1 MTDTVAPRP
10 ASRTSRAARRTTP
23 AARRNRR
30 RTAADAGLL
39 VAAAAFVLPL
49 AWVVLS
55 ALDPHASLRV
65 KVPDGVTLDNFDA
78 ILTPEITFTPLLN
91 SLILCGGA
99 TLLTVVCAVLAA
111 YPLSRFRSRLN
122 RPFLLT
128 ILFATSLPIT
138 AIMVPVYALF
148 VRVNMIDTMQGTIF
162 FFAASQLPFAIWLMK
177 NFMDGVPKELEE
189 AAWTDGASS
198 FQSLLRIVLPLMGPG
213 VAVVTVFSF
222 VMMWGNFFV
231 PFMLLLSPDQM
242 PASVSINDFFGNR
255 GMVAYGQLAAFSIVY
270 STPVVLLYVLIS
282 RRLGGG
288 FALGGAVKGR
298 SRGVGRGRTRV
309 RAPPYVPTIRIAG
322 RTARSQHRR
331 GPLRCGACADPHPAR
346 ASRALRSTPSPPAG
360 CVPPSTWDPST
371 SPTAYGSRTGC
382 RTSPPTSSSPGSG
395 GPPCPRGRS

>member
-1 MTDTVAPRP
+1 MASTVT
-10 ASRTSRAARRTTP
+10 SRTARRTP

-39 VAAAAFVLPL
+39 VVAAAFVLPL

-99 TLLTVVCAVLAA
+99 TLLTVVCAALAA

-288 FALGGAVKGR
+288 FALGGAVKG
-298 SRGVGRGRTRV
+298 
-309 RAPPYVPTIRIAG
+309 
-322 RTARSQHRR
+322 
-331 GPLRCGACADPHPAR
+331 
-346 ASRALRSTPSPPAG
+346 
-360 CVPPSTWDPST
+360 
-371 SPTAYGSRTGC
+371 
-382 RTSPPTSSSPGSG
+382 
-395 GPPCPRGRS
+395 

>member
-1 MTDTVAPRP
+1 M
-10 ASRTSRAARRTTP
+10 ASRRTT
-23 AARRNRR
+23 RRL
-30 RTAADAGLL
+30 AADAGLL
-39 VAAAAFVLPL
+39 MVAAAFVLPL

-55 ALDPHASLRV
+55 ALDPHANLRV
-65 KVPDGVTLDNFDA
+65 KTPDALTLDNFDA

-99 TLLTVVCAVLAA
+99 TLLTVVCAALAA
-111 YPLSRFRSRLN
+111 YPLSRFRSRFN

-148 VRVNMIDTMQGTIF
+148 VQVDLIDTMQGTIL

-189 AAWTDGASS
+189 AAWTDGASA

-213 VAVVTVFSF
+213 VSVVTVFSF

-231 PFMLLLSPDQM
+231 PFMLLLTPDQM

-270 STPVVLLYVLIS
+270 STPVILLYVLIA
-282 RRLGGG
+282 RRLGSG
-288 FALGGAVKGR
+288 FALGGAVKG
-298 SRGVGRGRTRV
+298 
-309 RAPPYVPTIRIAG
+309 
-322 RTARSQHRR
+322 
-331 GPLRCGACADPHPAR
+331 
-346 ASRALRSTPSPPAG
+346 
-360 CVPPSTWDPST
+360 
-371 SPTAYGSRTGC
+371 
-382 RTSPPTSSSPGSG
+382 
-395 GPPCPRGRS
+395 

>member
-1 MTDTVAPRP
+1 MATL
-10 ASRTSRAARRTTP
+10 ASRRTT
-23 AARRNRR
+23 RRL
-30 RTAADAGLL
+30 AADAGLL
-39 VAAAAFVLPL
+39 VVAAAFVLPL

-55 ALDPHASLRV
+55 ALDPHANLRV
-65 KVPDGVTLDNFDA
+65 KAPDGLTLDNFDA
-78 ILTPEITFTPLLN
+78 VLTPEITFTPLLN

-99 TLLTVVCAVLAA
+99 TLLTVVCAALAA
-111 YPLSRFRSRLN
+111 YPLSRFRSRFN

-148 VRVNMIDTMQGTIF
+148 VRVDLIDTMRGTIL

-198 FQSLLRIVLPLMGPG
+198 FQSLARVVLPLMGPG

-231 PFMLLLSPDQM
+231 PFMLLLTPDQM

-255 GMVAYGQLAAFSIVY
+255 GMVAYGQLAAFSLVY
-270 STPVVLLYVLIS
+270 STPVILLYVLIA

-288 FALGGAVKGR
+288 FALGGAVKG
-298 SRGVGRGRTRV
+298 
-309 RAPPYVPTIRIAG
+309 
-322 RTARSQHRR
+322 
-331 GPLRCGACADPHPAR
+331 
-346 ASRALRSTPSPPAG
+346 
-360 CVPPSTWDPST
+360 
-371 SPTAYGSRTGC
+371 
-382 RTSPPTSSSPGSG
+382 
-395 GPPCPRGRS
+395 

>member
-1 MTDTVAPRP
+1 MTDTLTP
-10 ASRTSRAARRTTP
+10 RRTTP
-23 AARRNRR
+23 ANRRNRR

-39 VAAAAFVLPL
+39 VVAAAFVLPL

-99 TLLTVVCAVLAA
+99 TLLTVVCAALAA

-148 VRVNMIDTMQGTIF
+148 VRVNLIDTMQGTIF

-255 GMVAYGQLAAFSIVY
+255 GMVAFGQLAAFSIVY

-288 FALGGAVKGR
+288 FALGGAVKG
-298 SRGVGRGRTRV
+298 
-309 RAPPYVPTIRIAG
+309 
-322 RTARSQHRR
+322 
-331 GPLRCGACADPHPAR
+331 
-346 ASRALRSTPSPPAG
+346 
-360 CVPPSTWDPST
+360 
-371 SPTAYGSRTGC
+371 
-382 RTSPPTSSSPGSG
+382 
-395 GPPCPRGRS
+395 

>member
-1 MTDTVAPRP
+1 MPG
-10 ASRTSRAARRTTP
+10 STTL
-23 AARRNRR
+23 ATRRNSRR
-30 RTAADAGLL
+30 YAADAGLL
-39 VAAAAFVLPL
+39 FAAAAFVLPL
-49 AWVVLS
+49 AWVLLS
-55 ALDPHASLRV
+55 SVDPKADLKV

-78 ILTPEITFTPLLN
+78 VLKPDITFTPLLN

-99 TLLTVVCAVLAA
+99 TLLTVVCAALAA

-148 VRVNMIDTMQGTIF
+148 VQVDLIDTMQGTIF

-231 PFMLLLSPDQM
+231 PFMLLLTPDQM

-255 GMVAYGQLAAFSIVY
+255 GTVVYGQLAAFSIIY
-270 STPVVLLYVLIS
+270 STPVVLLYVLVA

-288 FALGGAVKGR
+288 FALGGAVKG
-298 SRGVGRGRTRV
+298 
-309 RAPPYVPTIRIAG
+309 
-322 RTARSQHRR
+322 
-331 GPLRCGACADPHPAR
+331 
-346 ASRALRSTPSPPAG
+346 
-360 CVPPSTWDPST
+360 
-371 SPTAYGSRTGC
+371 
-382 RTSPPTSSSPGSG
+382 
-395 GPPCPRGRS
+395 

>member
-1 MTDTVAPRP
+1 MPG
-10 ASRTSRAARRTTP
+10 STTLVS
-23 AARRNRR
+23 RRNSRR
-30 RTAADAGLL
+30 YAADAGLL
-39 VAAAAFVLPL
+39 FVAAAFVLPL
-49 AWVVLS
+49 AWVLLS
-55 ALDPHASLRV
+55 SVDPKADLLV

-78 ILTPEITFTPLLN
+78 VLKPDITFTPLLN

-99 TLLTVVCAVLAA
+99 TLLTVVCAALAA

-148 VRVNMIDTMQGTIF
+148 VQVDLIDTMQGTIF

-231 PFMLLLSPDQM
+231 PFMLLLTPDQM

-255 GMVAYGQLAAFSIVY
+255 GTVVYGQLAAFSIIY
-270 STPVVLLYVLIS
+270 STPVVLLYVLVA

-288 FALGGAVKGR
+288 FALGGAVKG
-298 SRGVGRGRTRV
+298 
-309 RAPPYVPTIRIAG
+309 
-322 RTARSQHRR
+322 
-331 GPLRCGACADPHPAR
+331 
-346 ASRALRSTPSPPAG
+346 
-360 CVPPSTWDPST
+360 
-371 SPTAYGSRTGC
+371 
-382 RTSPPTSSSPGSG
+382 
-395 GPPCPRGRS
+395 